1 VHAGSH
7 CLEGDSPRIIHV
19 TQDGYAWFVWQR
31 SGVGSPQACFAA
43 ALSSP
48 IRIGLLVGCKTSEAA
63 TGAADRSRICAENT
77 RSRQWPCED
86 FVHVVLVDAQYTDVA
101 VDLLIRRRGLPAKA
115 GCNYFQGGS
124 WRSRREIKYFCR

>member
-1 VHAGSH
+1 MHAGSH

-43 ALSSP
+43 ALSSLS
-48 IRIGLLVGCKTSEAA
+48 GLLVGRKTSEAA
-63 TGAADRSRICAENT
+63 TGAADRSRICAEKIS
-77 RSRQWPCED
+77 SRQRPCEG

-101 VDLLIRRRGLPAKA
+101 A
-115 GCNYFQGGS
+115 S
-124 WRSRREIKYFCR
+124 T